1 MREWSNHFSTKSPEY
16 NVGEIIIGP
25 LLPTAPR
32 VSMTKKDSLFTI
44 TEDHLDIG
52 LRGVPVGTCRTSY
65 VDPIEGVHYV
75 GYPVGDLANLEEE
88 DVIYLLMHKSLPNAE
103 ESAAFRKELAHR
115 GEEMPNGALRVLET
129 LTPGSGHPMDWLSI
143 GIMAMG
149 AAETTGDARVD
160 SMNLIARMP
169 ELMAR
174 IFLLRGGKAENVRS
188 RNTEL
193 GLVENFV
200 HMLGVDDEEA
210 ERMNRVLRFFFILHM
225 DHGGGNLSTFSG
237 KAVASGKASVYASL
251 ASAMNALSGP
261 LHGRANQACL
271 EFVQRIG
278 TTNPTDIEKF
288 VRSELAAKRP
298 IYGFGHGVLRAEDP
312 RAKLL
317 IELGSEICPDDE
329 NYKIVKA
336 LREIVPPVLQ
346 EHPKIK
352 NPYPNVDL
360 ASGSLLHAVGFR
372 KPNYYTTFFGW
383 ARVAGICAQ
392 ILDERDAR
400 DGRGIPI
407 YRPKYIAREQPHR
420 RLE

>member
-1 MREWSNHFSTKSPEY
+1 MSEE
-16 NVGEIIIGP
+16 
-25 LLPTAPR
+25 
-32 VSMTKKDSLFTI
+32 DSLFTI
-44 TEDHLDIG
+44 SENHLDSG
-52 LRGVPVGTCRTSY
+52 LRGIPVGTCLTSY
-65 VDPIEGVHYV
+65 VDTIEGVHYV
-75 GYPVGDLANLEEE
+75 GYPVGDLSNLEEE
-88 DVIYLLMHKSLPNAE
+88 DVIYLLFHKRLPNEE

-115 GEEMPNGALRVLET
+115 GEEIPTGALRVLET

-149 AAETTGDARVD
+149 AAETTGDARAD

-169 ELMAR
+169 ELIAR
-174 IFLLRGGKAENVRS
+174 IFLLRGGQKEELRP
-188 RNTEL
+188 RKTKL

-200 HMLGVDDEEA
+200 HMLGIDGEEA

-237 KAVASGKASVYASL
+237 KAVASGRASVYASL

-278 TTNPTDIEKF
+278 TSDHSEIEDF

-312 RAKLL
+312 RARLL

-329 NYKIVKA
+329 HFQIVKA
-336 LREIVPPVLQ
+336 LREVVPPILK

-360 ASGSLLHAVGFR
+360 ASGSLLHAIGFR
-372 KPNYYTTFFGW
+372 KPHYYTTFFGW

-392 ILDERDAR
+392 ILDERNSR
-400 DGRGIPI
+400 DGRGVPI
-407 YRPKYIAREQPHR
+407 YRPKYIAKDQPFR
-420 RLE
+420 RLD

>member
-1 MREWSNHFSTKSPEY
+1 MSEE
-16 NVGEIIIGP
+16 
-25 LLPTAPR
+25 
-32 VSMTKKDSLFTI
+32 DSLFTI
-44 TEDHLDIG
+44 SENHLDSG
-52 LRGVPVGTCRTSY
+52 LRGIPVGTCLTSY
-65 VDPIEGVHYV
+65 VDTIEGVHYV
-75 GYPVGDLANLEEE
+75 GYPVGDLSNLEEE
-88 DVIYLLMHKSLPNAE
+88 DVIYLLFHKRLPNEE

-115 GEEMPNGALRVLET
+115 GEEIPTGALRVLET

-149 AAETTGDARVD
+149 AAETTGDARAD

-174 IFLLRGGKAENVRS
+174 IFLLRGGQKEELRP
-188 RNTEL
+188 RKTKL

-200 HMLGVDDEEA
+200 HMLGIDGEEA

-237 KAVASGKASVYASL
+237 KAVASGRASVYASL

-278 TTNPTDIEKF
+278 TSDHSEIEDF

-312 RAKLL
+312 RARLL

-329 NYKIVKA
+329 HFQIVKA
-336 LREIVPPVLQ
+336 LREVVPPILK

-360 ASGSLLHAVGFR
+360 ASGSLLNAIGFR
-372 KPNYYTTFFGW
+372 KPHYYTTFFGW

-392 ILDERDAR
+392 ILDERNSR
-400 DGRGIPI
+400 DGRGVPI
-407 YRPKYIAREQPHR
+407 YRPKYIAKDQPFR
-420 RLE
+420 RLD

>member
-1 MREWSNHFSTKSPEY
+1 M
-16 NVGEIIIGP
+16 
-25 LLPTAPR
+25 LR
-32 VSMTKKDSLFTI
+32 VLVMSEEDSLFTI
-44 TEDHLDIG
+44 SEKHLDSG
-52 LRGVPVGTCRTSY
+52 LRGIPVGTCLTSY
-65 VDPIEGVHYV
+65 VDPMEGVHYV
-75 GYPVGDLANLEEE
+75 GYPVGDLSNLEEE
-88 DVIYLLMHKSLPNAE
+88 DVIYLLMHKRLPTKE

-115 GEEMPNGALRVLET
+115 GEEIPTGALRVLET
-129 LTPGSGHPMDWLSI
+129 LTPGTGHPMDWLSI

-149 AAETTGDARVD
+149 AAETTGDPRAD

-174 IFLLRGGKAENVRS
+174 IFLLRGGQKENLRP
-188 RNTEL
+188 RKTKL

-200 HMLGVDDEEA
+200 HMLGVDGDEA

-237 KAVASGKASVYASL
+237 KAVASGRASVYASL

-278 TTNPTDIEKF
+278 TSDHSEIEDF

-312 RAKLL
+312 RARLL

-329 NYKIVKA
+329 YFQVVKA
-336 LREIVPPVLQ
+336 LREVVPPILK

-352 NPYPNVDL
+352 NPYPNVDI
-360 ASGSLLHAVGFR
+360 ASGSLLHAIGFR
-372 KPNYYTTFFGW
+372 KPHYYTTFFGW

-392 ILDERDAR
+392 ILDERNSR
-400 DGRGIPI
+400 DGRGVPI
-407 YRPKYIAREQPHR
+407 YRPKYIAKDQPFR
-420 RLE
+420 RLD

>member
-1 MREWSNHFSTKSPEY
+1 
-16 NVGEIIIGP
+16 
-25 LLPTAPR
+25 
-32 VSMTKKDSLFTI
+32 MTKDDSLFTI
-44 TEDHLDIG
+44 SENHLDTG
-52 LRGVPVGTCRTSY
+52 LRGIPVGTCLTSY

-75 GYPVGDLANLEEE
+75 GYPVGDLADLEEE
-88 DVIYLLMHKSLPNAE
+88 DVIYLLLHKTLPSAK
-103 ESAAFRKELAHR
+103 ESAEFRKELAHR
-115 GEEMPNGALRVLET
+115 GEEMPTGALRVLET
-129 LTPGSGHPMDWLSI
+129 LTTGSGHPMDWLAI
-143 GIMAMG
+143 GIMALG
-149 AAETTGDARVD
+149 AAETTGDAKVD
-160 SMNLIARMP
+160 SLNLIARLP

-174 IFLLRGGKAENVRS
+174 IFLLRGGKPEDLRP
-188 RNTEL
+188 RETKL

-200 HMLGVDDEEA
+200 HMLGIDGDEA

-251 ASAMNALSGP
+251 SSAMNALSGP

-278 TTNPTDIEKF
+278 TSDHDEIEAF
-288 VRSELAAKRP
+288 VRSELAARRP

-312 RAKLL
+312 RARLL

-329 NYKIVKA
+329 NFQTVTA
-336 LREIVPPVLQ
+336 LREVVPPILQ
-346 EHPKIK
+346 EIPKIS

-360 ASGSLLHAVGFR
+360 ASGSLLHSVGFR
-372 KPNYYTTFFGW
+372 KPDYYTTFFGW

-392 ILDERDAR
+392 ILDERSAR
-400 DGRGIPI
+400 DGRGVPI
-407 YRPKYIAREQPHR
+407 YRPKYIARDQPHR

>member
-1 MREWSNHFSTKSPEY
+1 MSDDETIFSISE
-16 NVGEIIIGP
+16 
-25 LLPTAPR
+25 
-32 VSMTKKDSLFTI
+32 S
-44 TEDHLDIG
+44 HLDTG
-52 LRGVPVGTCRTSY
+52 LRGIPVGTCKTSY

-75 GYPVGDLANLEEE
+75 GYPVGDLVDIEEE
-88 DVIYLLMHKSLPNAE
+88 DVIFLLLNKRLPDDDEAQ
-103 ESAAFRKELAHR
+103 AFRKELAHR
-115 GEEMPNGALRVLET
+115 GAQIPTGALRVLET

-149 AAETTGDARVD
+149 AAETTGDTRAD

-174 IFLLRGGKAENVRS
+174 IFILRGGKKGGLKP
-188 RNTEL
+188 RNTNL

-200 HMLGVDDEEA
+200 HMLGIEGEEA

-237 KAVASGKASVYASL
+237 KAVASGWASVYSALS
-251 ASAMNALSGP
+251 SAMNALSGP

-278 TTNPTDIEKF
+278 TSEPSEIESF

-298 IYGFGHGVLRAEDP
+298 IYGFGHGVLKAEDP
-312 RAKLL
+312 RARLL
-317 IELGSEICPDDE
+317 IELGSEVCPEDE

-336 LREIVPPVLQ
+336 LREIIPPILK
-346 EHPKIK
+346 EHPKIR
-352 NPYPNVDL
+352 NPYPNVDI
-360 ASGSLLHAVGFR
+360 ASGTLLHSIGFR
-372 KPNYYTTFFGW
+372 KPDYYTTFFGW

-392 ILDERDAR
+392 ILDERESR
-400 DGRGIPI
+400 DGRGVPI
-407 YRPKYIAREQPHR
+407 YRPKYIPVDQPLR
-420 RLE
+420 RLD

>member
-1 MREWSNHFSTKSPEY
+1 MSEE
-16 NVGEIIIGP
+16 
-25 LLPTAPR
+25 
-32 VSMTKKDSLFTI
+32 DSLFTI
-44 TEDHLDIG
+44 SEKHLDSG
-52 LRGVPVGTCRTSY
+52 LRGIPVGTCLTSY
-65 VDPIEGVHYV
+65 VDPVEGVHYV
-75 GYPVGDLANLEEE
+75 GYPVEDLSNLEEE
-88 DVIYLLMHKSLPNAE
+88 DVIYLLFHKKLPNDE

-115 GEEMPNGALRVLET
+115 GEEIPTGALRVLET

-149 AAETTGDARVD
+149 AAETTGDARSD

-174 IFLLRGGKAENVRS
+174 IFLLRGGQKEKLRP
-188 RNTEL
+188 RKTEL

-200 HMLGVDDEEA
+200 HMLGIDGGEA

-237 KAVASGKASVYASL
+237 KAVASGRASVYASL

-278 TTNPTDIEKF
+278 TSDHSEIEDF

-312 RAKLL
+312 RARLL

-329 NYKIVKA
+329 HFQVVKA
-336 LREIVPPVLQ
+336 LREVVPPILK

-360 ASGSLLHAVGFR
+360 ASGSLLHAIGFR
-372 KPNYYTTFFGW
+372 KPHYYTTFFGW

-392 ILDERDAR
+392 ILDERNSR
-400 DGRGIPI
+400 DGRGVPI
-407 YRPKYIAREQPHR
+407 YRPKYIAKDQPSR
-420 RLE
+420 RLD

>member
-1 MREWSNHFSTKSPEY
+1 MGDEDTLY
-16 NVGEIIIGP
+16 
-25 LLPTAPR
+25 
-32 VSMTKKDSLFTI
+32 TI
-44 TEDHLDIG
+44 TEADLDSG

-88 DVIYLLMHKSLPNAE
+88 DVIYLLMHKRLPTRE
-103 ESAAFRKELAHR
+103 ESDAFRAELAHR
-115 GEEMPNGALRVLET
+115 AEEIPTGALRVLET
-129 LTPGSGHPMDWLSI
+129 LTPGSGHPMDWLAI
-143 GIMAMG
+143 GIMALG
-149 AAETTGDARVD
+149 AADTNTRRPGSSRADA
-160 SMNLIARMP
+160 MNLIARMP

-174 IFLLRGGKAENVRS
+174 LFLLRGGKPEELKPRKP
-188 RNTEL
+188 EL

-200 HMLGVDDEEA
+200 HMLGVEGDEA
-210 ERMNRVLRFFFILHM
+210 KRMERMLRFFFILHM

-237 KAVASGKASVYASL
+237 KAVASGRASIYASI

-278 TTNPTDIEKF
+278 TSDPDEIEAF
-288 VRSELAAKRP
+288 VRSELAARRP

-317 IELGSEICPDDE
+317 IELGEEICPDDE
-329 NYKIVKA
+329 NFRTVTA
-336 LREIVPPVLQ
+336 LREVVPPILK
-346 EHPKIK
+346 EIPKIS

-360 ASGSLLHAVGFR
+360 ASGSLLNSVGFH
-372 KPNYYTTFFGW
+372 KPDYYTTFFGW

-392 ILDERDAR
+392 ILDERNAR
-400 DGRGIPI
+400 EGRGTPI
-407 YRPKYIAREQPHR
+407 YRPKYIARNQPHR

>member
-1 MREWSNHFSTKSPEY
+1 M
-16 NVGEIIIGP
+16 
-25 LLPTAPR
+25 
-32 VSMTKKDSLFTI
+32 DS
-44 TEDHLDIG
+44 G
-52 LRGVPVGTCRTSY
+52 LRGIPVGTCLTSY
-65 VDPIEGVHYV
+65 VDTIEGVHYV
-75 GYPVGDLANLEEE
+75 GYPVGDLSNLEEE
-88 DVIYLLMHKSLPNAE
+88 DVIYLLFHKRLPNEE

-115 GEEMPNGALRVLET
+115 GEEIPTGALRVLET

-143 GIMAMG
+143 VIMAMG
-149 AAETTGDARVD
+149 AAETTGDARAD

-174 IFLLRGGKAENVRS
+174 IFLLRGGQKEELRP
-188 RNTEL
+188 RKTKL

-200 HMLGVDDEEA
+200 HMLGIDGEEA

-237 KAVASGKASVYASL
+237 KAVASGRACVYASL

-278 TTNPTDIEKF
+278 TSDHSEIEDF

-312 RAKLL
+312 RARLL

-329 NYKIVKA
+329 HFQIVKA
-336 LREIVPPVLQ
+336 LREVVPPILK

-360 ASGSLLHAVGFR
+360 ASGSLLNAIGFR
-372 KPNYYTTFFGW
+372 KPHYYTTFFGW

-392 ILDERDAR
+392 ILDERNSR
-400 DGRGIPI
+400 DGRGVPI
-407 YRPKYIAREQPHR
+407 YRPKYIAKDQPFR
-420 RLE
+420 RLD

>member
-1 MREWSNHFSTKSPEY
+1 MGDEDTLY
-16 NVGEIIIGP
+16 
-25 LLPTAPR
+25 
-32 VSMTKKDSLFTI
+32 TI
-44 TEDHLDIG
+44 TEADLDSG

-88 DVIYLLMHKSLPNAE
+88 DVIYLLMHKHLPTPEESKAFHAELAQRAE
-103 ESAAFRKELAHR
+103 EI
-115 GEEMPNGALRVLET
+115 PTGALRVLES
-129 LTPGSGHPMDWLSI
+129 LTPGSGHPMDWLAI
-143 GIMAMG
+143 GIMALG
-149 AAETTGDARVD
+149 AADTHARRPGNARAD
-160 SMNLIARMP
+160 SMNLISRMP

-174 IFLLRGGKAENVRS
+174 IFLLRGGKPGELRP
-188 RNTEL
+188 RKPEL

-200 HMLGVDDEEA
+200 HMLGVEGAEA
-210 ERMNRVLRFFFILHM
+210 ERMERMLRFFFILHM

-237 KAVASGKASVYASL
+237 KAVASGRASIYVSI

-278 TTNPTDIEKF
+278 TSDPDEIEAF
-288 VRSELAAKRP
+288 VRSELAARRP

-312 RAKLL
+312 RARLL
-317 IELGSEICPDDE
+317 IELGEEICPDDE
-329 NYKIVKA
+329 NFRTVTA
-336 LREIVPPVLQ
+336 LREVVPPILK
-346 EHPKIK
+346 EIPKIS

-360 ASGSLLHAVGFR
+360 ASGSLLHSVGFR
-372 KPNYYTTFFGW
+372 KPDYYTTFFGW

-392 ILDERDAR
+392 ILDERSAR
-400 DGRGIPI
+400 EGRGTPI
-407 YRPKYIAREQPHR
+407 YRPKYIPREQPHQ

>member
-1 MREWSNHFSTKSPEY
+1 VALR
-16 NVGEIIIGP
+16 
-25 LLPTAPR
+25 LD
-32 VSMTKKDSLFTI
+32 MTKGDSLFTI
-44 TEDHLDIG
+44 SENHLDTG
-52 LRGVPVGTCRTSY
+52 LRGIPVGTCLTSY

-75 GYPVGDLANLEEE
+75 GYPVGDLADFEEE
-88 DVIYLLMHKSLPNAE
+88 DVIYLLLHKTLPSAK
-103 ESAAFRKELAHR
+103 ESAEFRKELAHR
-115 GEEMPNGALRVLET
+115 GEEMPTGALRVLET
-129 LTPGSGHPMDWLSI
+129 LTTGSGHPMDWLAI
-143 GIMAMG
+143 GIMALG
-149 AAETTGDARVD
+149 AAETTGDAKVD
-160 SMNLIARMP
+160 SLNLIARLP

-174 IFLLRGGKAENVRS
+174 IFLLRGGKPEDLRP
-188 RNTEL
+188 RETKL

-200 HMLGVDDEEA
+200 HMLGIDGDEA

-278 TTNPTDIEKF
+278 TSDHDEIEAF
-288 VRSELAAKRP
+288 VRSELAARRP

-312 RAKLL
+312 RARLL

-329 NYKIVKA
+329 NFQTVTA
-336 LREIVPPVLQ
+336 LREVVPPILQ
-346 EHPKIK
+346 EIPKIS

-360 ASGSLLHAVGFR
+360 ASGSLLHSVGFR
-372 KPNYYTTFFGW
+372 KPDYYTTFFGW

-392 ILDERDAR
+392 ILDERNAR
-400 DGRGIPI
+400 DGRGVPI
-407 YRPKYIAREQPHR
+407 YRPKYIARDQPHR

>member
-1 MREWSNHFSTKSPEY
+1 MSEELSCDPLY
-16 NVGEIIIGP
+16 VGCRDNMGDEDT
-25 LLPTAPR
+25 LY
-32 VSMTKKDSLFTI
+32 TI
-44 TEDHLDIG
+44 TEADLDSG

-88 DVIYLLMHKSLPNAE
+88 DVIYLLMHKHLPTPEESKAFHAELAQRAE
-103 ESAAFRKELAHR
+103 EI
-115 GEEMPNGALRVLET
+115 PTGALRVLES
-129 LTPGSGHPMDWLSI
+129 LTPGSGHPMDWLAI
-143 GIMAMG
+143 GIMALG
-149 AAETTGDARVD
+149 TADTHARRPGNARADA
-160 SMNLIARMP
+160 MNLIARMP

-174 IFLLRGGKAENVRS
+174 IFLLRGGKSGELRP
-188 RNTEL
+188 RKPEL

-200 HMLGVDDEEA
+200 HMLGIEGAEA
-210 ERMNRVLRFFFILHM
+210 ERMERMLRFFFILHM

-237 KAVASGKASVYASL
+237 KAVASGRASIYVSI

-278 TTNPTDIEKF
+278 TSDPDEIEAF
-288 VRSELAAKRP
+288 VRSELAARRP

-312 RAKLL
+312 RARLL
-317 IELGSEICPDDE
+317 IELGKEICPDDE
-329 NYKIVKA
+329 NFRIATA
-336 LREIVPPVLQ
+336 LREVVPPILK
-346 EHPKIK
+346 EIPKIS

-360 ASGSLLHAVGFR
+360 VSGSLLHSAGFQ
-372 KPNYYTTFFGW
+372 KPDYYTTFFGW

-392 ILDERDAR
+392 ILDERSAR
-400 DGRGIPI
+400 DGRGTPI
-407 YRPKYIAREQPHR
+407 YRPKYIPRDQPHQ

>member
-1 MREWSNHFSTKSPEY
+1 
-16 NVGEIIIGP
+16 
-25 LLPTAPR
+25 
-32 VSMTKKDSLFTI
+32 MTKDDSLFTI
-44 TEDHLDIG
+44 SENHLDTG
-52 LRGVPVGTCRTSY
+52 LRGIPVGTCLTSY

-75 GYPVGDLANLEEE
+75 GYPVGDLADLEEE
-88 DVIYLLMHKSLPNAE
+88 DVIYLLFHKTLPSAK
-103 ESAAFRKELAHR
+103 ESAEFRKELAHR
-115 GEEMPNGALRVLET
+115 GEEMPTGALRVLET
-129 LTPGSGHPMDWLSI
+129 LTTGSGHPMDWLAI
-143 GIMAMG
+143 GIMALG
-149 AAETTGDARVD
+149 AAETTGDAKAD
-160 SMNLIARMP
+160 SLNLIARMP

-174 IFLLRGGKAENVRS
+174 IFLLRGGKPENLRP
-188 RNTEL
+188 RETKL

-200 HMLGVDDEEA
+200 HMLGIDGDEA

-251 ASAMNALSGP
+251 SSAMNALSGP

-278 TTNPTDIEKF
+278 TSDPDDIEAF
-288 VRSELAAKRP
+288 VRSELAARRP

-312 RAKLL
+312 RARLL

-329 NYKIVKA
+329 NFQTVTA
-336 LREIVPPVLQ
+336 LREVVPPILQ
-346 EHPKIK
+346 EIPKIS

-360 ASGSLLHAVGFR
+360 ASGSLLHSVGFR
-372 KPNYYTTFFGW
+372 KPDYYTTFFGW

-392 ILDERDAR
+392 ILDERNAR
-400 DGRGIPI
+400 DGRGVPI
-407 YRPKYIAREQPHR
+407 YRPKYIARDQPHR

>member
-1 MREWSNHFSTKSPEY
+1 
-16 NVGEIIIGP
+16 
-25 LLPTAPR
+25 
-32 VSMTKKDSLFTI
+32 MTEDDSLFTI
-44 TEDHLDIG
+44 SENHLDTG
-52 LRGVPVGTCRTSY
+52 LRGIPVGTCLTSY

-75 GYPVGDLANLEEE
+75 GYPVGDLADLEEE
-88 DVIYLLMHKSLPNAE
+88 DVIYLLLHKTLPSAK
-103 ESAAFRKELAHR
+103 ESAEFRKELAHR
-115 GEEMPNGALRVLET
+115 GEEIPTGALRVLET
-129 LTPGSGHPMDWLSI
+129 LTTGSGHPMDWLAI
-143 GIMAMG
+143 GIMVLG
-149 AAETTGDARVD
+149 AAETTGDAKVD
-160 SMNLIARMP
+160 SLNLIARMP

-174 IFLLRGGKAENVRS
+174 IFLLRGGKPEDLRP
-188 RNTEL
+188 RETKL

-200 HMLGVDDEEA
+200 HMLGIDGDEA

-237 KAVASGKASVYASL
+237 KAVASGKASVYVSL

-278 TTNPTDIEKF
+278 TSDHDEIEAF
-288 VRSELAAKRP
+288 VRSELAARRP

-312 RAKLL
+312 RARLL

-329 NYKIVKA
+329 NFQTVTA
-336 LREIVPPVLQ
+336 LREVVPPILQ
-346 EHPKIK
+346 EIPKIS

-360 ASGSLLHAVGFR
+360 ASGSLLHSVGFR
-372 KPNYYTTFFGW
+372 KPDYYTTFFGW

-392 ILDERDAR
+392 ILDERNAR
-400 DGRGIPI
+400 DGRGVPI
-407 YRPKYIAREQPHR
+407 YRPKYIARDQPHR

>member
-1 MREWSNHFSTKSPEY
+1 MWVSIRRM
-16 NVGEIIIGP
+16 
-25 LLPTAPR
+25 LR
-32 VSMTKKDSLFTI
+32 VIMGDEEPIFTI
-44 TEDHLDIG
+44 TEANLDSG

-88 DVIYLLMHKSLPNAE
+88 DVIFLLMHKRLPDPE
-103 ESAAFRKELAHR
+103 ESEAFRAELAHR
-115 GEEMPNGALRVLET
+115 AEEIPTGALRVLESM
-129 LTPGSGHPMDWLSI
+129 TPGSGHPMDWLAI
-143 GIMAMG
+143 GIMALG
-149 AAETTGDARVD
+149 AADSTGDARAD

-174 IFLLRGGKAENVRS
+174 LFLLRGGKPEDLRP
-188 RNTEL
+188 RKPEL

-200 HMLGVDDEEA
+200 HMLGIEGEEA
-210 ERMNRVLRFFFILHM
+210 ERMERVLRFFFILHM

-237 KAVASGKASVYASL
+237 KAVASGRASIYASI

-278 TTNPTDIEKF
+278 TSDPDEIEAF
-288 VRSELAAKRP
+288 VRSELAARRP

-312 RAKLL
+312 RASLL
-317 IELGSEICPDDE
+317 IGLGEEICPNDE
-329 NYKIVKA
+329 NFRTVTA
-336 LREIVPPVLQ
+336 LREVVPPILK
-346 EHPKIK
+346 EIPKIS

-360 ASGSLLHAVGFR
+360 ASGSLLNSVGFR
-372 KPNYYTTFFGW
+372 KPDYYTTFFGW

-392 ILDERDAR
+392 ILDERSAR
-400 DGRGIPI
+400 DGRGTPI
-407 YRPKYIAREQPHR
+407 YRPKYIPRDQPHQ
-420 RLE
+420 RLG

>member
-1 MREWSNHFSTKSPEY
+1 
-16 NVGEIIIGP
+16 
-25 LLPTAPR
+25 
-32 VSMTKKDSLFTI
+32 MTEDNSLFTI
-44 TEDHLDIG
+44 SGNHLDTG
-52 LRGVPVGTCRTSY
+52 LRGIPVGTCLTSY

-75 GYPVGDLANLEEE
+75 GYPVGDLADLEEE
-88 DVIYLLMHKSLPNAE
+88 DVIYLLLHKTLPSTK
-103 ESAAFRKELAHR
+103 ESAEFRKELAHR
-115 GEEMPNGALRVLET
+115 GEEMPTGALRVLET
-129 LTPGSGHPMDWLSI
+129 LTTGSGHPMDWLAI
-143 GIMAMG
+143 GIMALG
-149 AAETTGDARVD
+149 AAETTGDAKVD
-160 SMNLIARMP
+160 SLNLIARLP

-174 IFLLRGGKAENVRS
+174 IFLLRGGKPEDLRP
-188 RNTEL
+188 RETKL

-200 HMLGVDDEEA
+200 HMLGIDGDEA

-278 TTNPTDIEKF
+278 TSDHDEIEAF
-288 VRSELAAKRP
+288 VRSELAARRP

-312 RAKLL
+312 RARLL

-329 NYKIVKA
+329 NFQTVTA
-336 LREIVPPVLQ
+336 LREVVPPILQ
-346 EHPKIK
+346 EIPKIN

-360 ASGSLLHAVGFR
+360 ASGSLLHSVGFR
-372 KPNYYTTFFGW
+372 KPDYYTTFFGW

-392 ILDERDAR
+392 ILDERNAR
-400 DGRGIPI
+400 DGRGVPI
-407 YRPKYIAREQPHR
+407 YRPKYIARDQPHR

>member
-1 MREWSNHFSTKSPEY
+1 MSEE
-16 NVGEIIIGP
+16 
-25 LLPTAPR
+25 
-32 VSMTKKDSLFTI
+32 DSLFTI
-44 TEDHLDIG
+44 SEKHLDSG
-52 LRGVPVGTCRTSY
+52 LRGIPVGTWLTSY
-65 VDPIEGVHYV
+65 VDPVEGVHYV
-75 GYPVGDLANLEEE
+75 GSPVGDLSSLEEE
-88 DVIYLLMHKSLPNAE
+88 DVIYLLFHKKLPNDE
-103 ESAAFRKELAHR
+103 ESAAFRKELAPR
-115 GEEMPNGALRVLET
+115 GEEIPTGALRVLET

-149 AAETTGDARVD
+149 AAETTGDARSD

-174 IFLLRGGKAENVRS
+174 IFLLRGGQKEKLRP
-188 RNTEL
+188 RKTEL

-200 HMLGVDDEEA
+200 HMLGIDGGEA

-237 KAVASGKASVYASL
+237 KAVASGRASVYASL

-278 TTNPTDIEKF
+278 TSDHSEIEDF

-312 RAKLL
+312 RARLL

-329 NYKIVKA
+329 HFQVVKA
-336 LREIVPPVLQ
+336 LREVVPPILK

-360 ASGSLLHAVGFR
+360 ASGSLLHAIGFR
-372 KPNYYTTFFGW
+372 KPHYYTTFFGW

-392 ILDERDAR
+392 ILDERNSR
-400 DGRGIPI
+400 DGRGVPI
-407 YRPKYIAREQPHR
+407 YRPKYIAKDQPSR
-420 RLE
+420 RLD

>member
-1 MREWSNHFSTKSPEY
+1 MGDEDTLY
-16 NVGEIIIGP
+16 
-25 LLPTAPR
+25 
-32 VSMTKKDSLFTI
+32 TI
-44 TEDHLDIG
+44 TEADLDSG

-88 DVIYLLMHKSLPNAE
+88 DVIYLLMHKRLPTGE
-103 ESAAFRKELAHR
+103 ESDAFRAELAHR
-115 GEEMPNGALRVLET
+115 AEEIPTGALRVLES
-129 LTPGSGHPMDWLSI
+129 LTPGSGHPMDWLAI
-143 GIMAMG
+143 GIMALG
-149 AAETTGDARVD
+149 AADTNTRRPGSSRADA
-160 SMNLIARMP
+160 MNLIARMP

-174 IFLLRGGKAENVRS
+174 LFLLRGGKPEKLKPRKP
-188 RNTEL
+188 EL

-200 HMLGVDDEEA
+200 HMLGVEGDEA
-210 ERMNRVLRFFFILHM
+210 KRMERMLRFFFILHM

-237 KAVASGKASVYASL
+237 KAVASGRASIYASI

-278 TTNPTDIEKF
+278 TSDPDEIEAF
-288 VRSELAAKRP
+288 VRSELAARRP

-317 IELGSEICPDDE
+317 IELGEEICPDDE
-329 NYKIVKA
+329 NFRTVTA
-336 LREIVPPVLQ
+336 LREVVPPILK
-346 EHPKIK
+346 EIPKIS

-360 ASGSLLHAVGFR
+360 ASGSLLNSVGFH
-372 KPNYYTTFFGW
+372 KPDYYTTFFGW

-392 ILDERDAR
+392 ILDERNAR
-400 DGRGIPI
+400 EGRGTPI
-407 YRPKYIAREQPHR
+407 YRPKYIARNQPHR

>member
-1 MREWSNHFSTKSPEY
+1 
-16 NVGEIIIGP
+16 
-25 LLPTAPR
+25 
-32 VSMTKKDSLFTI
+32 MTEDDSLFTI
-44 TEDHLDIG
+44 SGNHLDTG
-52 LRGVPVGTCRTSY
+52 LRGIPVGTCLTSY

-75 GYPVGDLANLEEE
+75 GYPVGDLADLEEE
-88 DVIYLLMHKSLPNAE
+88 DVIYLLLHKTLPSTK
-103 ESAAFRKELAHR
+103 ESAEFRKELAHR
-115 GEEMPNGALRVLET
+115 GEEMPTGALRVLET
-129 LTPGSGHPMDWLSI
+129 LTTGSGHPMDWLAI
-143 GIMAMG
+143 GIMALG
-149 AAETTGDARVD
+149 AAETTGDAKAD
-160 SMNLIARMP
+160 SLNLIARLP

-174 IFLLRGGKAENVRS
+174 IFLLRGGKPEDLRP
-188 RNTEL
+188 RETKL

-200 HMLGVDDEEA
+200 HMLGIDGDEA

-278 TTNPTDIEKF
+278 TSDHDEIEAF
-288 VRSELAAKRP
+288 VRSELAARRP

-312 RAKLL
+312 RARLL

-329 NYKIVKA
+329 NFQTVTA
-336 LREIVPPVLQ
+336 LREVVPPILQ
-346 EHPKIK
+346 EIPKIN

-360 ASGSLLHAVGFR
+360 ASGSLLHSVGFR
-372 KPNYYTTFFGW
+372 KPDYYTTFFGW

-392 ILDERDAR
+392 ILDERNAR
-400 DGRGIPI
+400 DGRGVPI
-407 YRPKYIAREQPHR
+407 YRPKYIARDQPHR